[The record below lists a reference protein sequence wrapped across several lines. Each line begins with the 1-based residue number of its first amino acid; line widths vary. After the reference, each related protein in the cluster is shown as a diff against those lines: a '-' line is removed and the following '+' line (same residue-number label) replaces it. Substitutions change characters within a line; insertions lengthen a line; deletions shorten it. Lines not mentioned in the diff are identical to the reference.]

1 MRQVIFILSAIVLG
15 ILFPFGHQY
24 TFLVRYFV
32 MVMLFLAFLN
42 IDFHSRILT
51 RLHLQVLV
59 VNLLLPLALFALLY
73 PLGYNYAISAFV
85 VAIAPTAAGAPV
97 ITGFMRSDVAFV
109 TVSVILTSPLVALFL
124 PFVLPPLL
132 GPVNNFSVP
141 DLIFPILS
149 LVFVPLI
156 ISQTIKR
163 FFKPLHRALLPLRP
177 LAFYLFIANVFIACG
192 KATNFIRTDESA
204 DLLTIV
210 LIAVI
215 TGLICL
221 LQFQFGQYL
230 GRKTFPIEGSM
241 ALGRKNTMF
250 SIWLGLTFVSPVAA
264 MGPIFYIL
272 FQNLYNSWQIWVV
285 SRESRVESR

>member
-1 MRQVIFILSAIVLG
+1 MRQVVFILSAILLG
-15 ILFPFGHQY
+15 ILFPFGYKY

-51 RLHLQVLV
+51 RLHLKVLIA
-59 VNLLLPLALFALLY
+59 NLSLPLLLFALLY

-97 ITGFMRSDVAFV
+97 ITGFMCADVAFV
-109 TVSVILTSPLVALFL
+109 TVSVILTSPLVALVL
-124 PFVLPPLL
+124 PFFLPPLL
-132 GPVNNFSVP
+132 GPVADLSIP
-141 DLIFPILS
+141 DLILPILS

-156 ISQTIKR
+156 ISQLIKR
-163 FFKPLHRALLPLRP
+163 FFKRFHQGLMKLQPI
-177 LAFYLFIANVFIACG
+177 AFYLFITNVFIACG
-192 KATNFIRTDESA
+192 KATNFIRTDDSA
-204 DLLTIV
+204 DLRTIAF
-210 LIAVI
+210 IALI
-215 TGLICL
+215 TGAICL

-272 FQNLYNSWQIWVV
+272 FQNLYNSWQIWAI
-285 SRESRVESR
+285 SRESRVKSR